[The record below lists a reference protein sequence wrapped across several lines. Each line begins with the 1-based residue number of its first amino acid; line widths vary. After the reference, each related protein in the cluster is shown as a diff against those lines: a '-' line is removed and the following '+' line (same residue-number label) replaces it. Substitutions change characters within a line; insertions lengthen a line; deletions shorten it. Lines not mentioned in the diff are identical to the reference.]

1 MNRSRHSLA
10 IIQLLV
16 ITLIL
21 AGTAHAARI
30 SEITETSIGEQA
42 LRFFTFQDRSL
53 RYALLGSLL
62 LGISCGLM
70 GVFLVVKRLSL
81 MSDALSH
88 AVLPGI
94 AFGYLWNMTR
104 DPIAIFIGA
113 TICGLLGSGV
123 VQTIRNTTKQKEDA
137 ALGFVLSAFFAVGVC
152 LLTMIQNL
160 PGGNKSGLDQF
171 MFGQIAAI
179 GKTDL
184 YLLGGVT
191 FLVVALVVIFYKELR
206 ATSFDSA
213 FSRSVGIPSSFF
225 HYLLMLLLAF
235 AIVSALQAVGVV
247 LVSAML
253 VIPAAAA
260 FLLTD
265 RFATML
271 VISAVFGMTT
281 GSIGSFLSF
290 VGRDL
295 PTGPLMVLTAGTFFA
310 TALFFGPKHGIV
322 ARWWG
327 RRSRALIVRRENALK
342 SLYRVM
348 ENDDFQRDFI
358 IVEEIATQR
367 SETIEEVSKSARTLQ
382 KAKLIKISHDKKNL
396 TFTATG
402 WRRAC
407 EIVRNHR
414 LWELYLTR
422 AADFAVDHVHDGAEE
437 IEHVLGE
444 DIIRKIESEL
454 NHAKLDPHG
463 KAIPGWEDIS
473 APYTTPSSPT
483 AS

>member
-1 MNRSRHSLA
+1 MKKSRNILA
-10 IIQLLV
+10 IVQYLL

-21 AGTAHAARI
+21 AGTAQAG
-30 SEITETSIGEQA
+30 SVNDFVETDIGEQA
-42 LRFFTFQDRSL
+42 LRFFTFQDPSL
-53 RYALLGSLL
+53 RYALAGSAL

-152 LLTMIQNL
+152 LLTMIQNM
-160 PGGNKSGLDQF
+160 PGGNKSGLGKF

-179 GKTDL
+179 GTTDII
-184 YLLGGVT
+184 LLSGVT
-191 FLVVALVVIFYKELR
+191 ILVVGLVVIFYKEMR
-206 ATSFDSA
+206 ATSFDPA
-213 FSRSVGIPSSFF
+213 FCRSVGIRSSLF

-253 VIPAAAA
+253 VIPAATA
-260 FLLTD
+260 FLLTN
-265 RFATML
+265 RFSTML
-271 VISAVFGMTT
+271 ILAAIVGMAT
-281 GSIGSFLSF
+281 GGIGSFFSF
-290 VGRDL
+290 VGRGL
-295 PTGPLMVLTAGTFFA
+295 PTGPMMVLTAAVFFA
-310 TALFFGPKHGIV
+310 AALFFGPTHGII
-322 ARWWG
+322 ARWWE
-327 RRSRALIVRRENALK
+327 RRNRALKVRRENALK

-348 ENDDFQRDFI
+348 ENDDFKRDFVI
-358 IVEEIATQR
+358 IEEVATQR
-367 SETIEEVSKSARTLQ
+367 SETIEEVTKSAKSLHR
-382 KAKLIKISHDKKNL
+382 AKLVKISHDKKTL
-396 TFTATG
+396 TFTPAG

-422 AADFAVDHVHDGAEE
+422 AADFADDHVHDGAEE

-473 APYTTPSSPT
+473 APYSKPSAPKVS
-483 AS
+483 